1 MPLTL
6 EQLNTASAA
15 EALQLLDGVY
25 EHSPWIAEQALAQ
38 RPFRSLAHLKHA
50 MAHAV
55 RTASTDA
62 QLGLI
67 RAHPELAGKAMV
79 AQSLTAESTHEQS
92 KAGLTQCTP
101 DEFARIQQLNADY
114 NARFGFPFI
123 LAVRGPRGTGLS
135 KQQIIDTFARRLDN
149 HADFERAEA
158 LRNIHRIAEIRLNDK
173 LGAEP
178 LLGNDVWDWHEQ
190 LAEHSDPGFAEKG
203 QLTVTYLTDAH
214 RACAQRIS
222 HWMRECGFDA
232 VEMDA
237 VGNVVGRY
245 HPAAPGARYLMTGSH
260 YDTVR
265 NGGKYDGRLGIF
277 VPMACVRELHRAGRR
292 LPFGIE
298 LVAFA
303 EEEGQRYK
311 ATFLGSG
318 ALIGDFQ
325 PEWLEQKDDNG
336 VTMREAMQQA
346 GLCVDD
352 IPRLRRDPAHYLGF
366 VEVHIEQGPVL
377 CELDLPLGVV
387 SSINGS
393 VRYVGEM
400 VGMASH
406 AGTTPMDRRRDAAAG
421 VAELALY
428 VEQRAARDGD
438 SVGTIGLLHVPG
450 GSINVVP
457 GRCQFSLDL
466 RAPTDA
472 QRDALA
478 QDVLQ
483 ELLRIAQRRGLRCT
497 LEETMRASAAPS
509 APQLQQRWERAV
521 AALGLPVHC
530 MPSGAGH
537 DAMKLHE
544 ILPQAMLFVR
554 GENGGI
560 SHNPL
565 ESTTHND
572 MQLAVEAFNH
582 LLLQLCMEP
591 T

>member
-1 MPLTL
+1 
-6 EQLNTASAA
+6 
-15 EALQLLDGVY
+15 
-25 EHSPWIAEQALAQ
+25 
-38 RPFRSLAHLKHA
+38 
-50 MAHAV
+50 
-55 RTASTDA
+55 
-62 QLGLI
+62 
-67 RAHPELAGKAMV
+67 
-79 AQSLTAESTHEQS
+79 
-92 KAGLTQCTP
+92 
-101 DEFARIQQLNADY
+101 
-114 NARFGFPFI
+114 
-123 LAVRGPRGTGLS
+123 
-135 KQQIIDTFARRLDN
+135 
-149 HADFERAEA
+149 
-158 LRNIHRIAEIRLNDK
+158 
-173 LGAEP
+173 
-178 LLGNDVWDWHEQ
+178 
-190 LAEHSDPGFAEKG
+190 
-203 QLTVTYLTDAH
+203 
-214 RACAQRIS
+214 
-222 HWMRECGFDA
+222 
-232 VEMDA
+232 
-237 VGNVVGRY
+237 
-245 HPAAPGARYLMTGSH
+245 
-260 YDTVR
+260 
-265 NGGKYDGRLGIF
+265 
-277 VPMACVRELHRAGRR
+277 
-292 LPFGIE
+292 
-298 LVAFA
+298 
-303 EEEGQRYK
+303 
-311 ATFLGSG
+311 
-318 ALIGDFQ
+318 
-325 PEWLEQKDDNG
+325 
-336 VTMREAMQQA
+336 
-346 GLCVDD
+346 
-352 IPRLRRDPAHYLGF
+352 
-366 VEVHIEQGPVL
+366 
-377 CELDLPLGVV
+377 
-387 SSINGS
+387 
-393 VRYVGEM
+393 M

-438 SVGTIGLLHVPG
+438 SVGTIGLLNVPG

-509 APQLQQRWERAV
+509 APPWQQRWERAV